1 MIHSS
6 ALEGHHFLVSRRRG
20 YDPAE
25 VDAVIARLVATLR
38 KHEESAAAP
47 QSGSPA
53 VADLHVIRREP
64 DSDQAG
70 QATVEEALAEA
81 EEKLAGASRE
91 SAARLA
97 DAEEQAAHIVE
108 MARAEAAHLMARRN
122 ARAEEL
128 ITSALSE
135 VKALRSRVLRET
147 NEYGVGK
154 RTEASALLRTAQL
167 QAEQTIEDARHE
179 AGSILGRARREHMM
193 LEQRIGQ
200 LRSAVAGIEGQFRN
214 LAETTLE
221 QTEIMST
228 MLSLETTP
236 LDEVLEDAAAET
248 AGIDDEPEVVR
259 LTQGG
264 LTIDLTADA
273 EEAAPVDESAD
284 DHFAVAPGST
294 IYQRRGGGLRRR
306 LEEEEVEE
314 LPERSD

>member
-25 VDAVIARLVATLR
+25 VDAVIARLVDTLR
-38 KHEESAAAP
+38 KYEEREEALRN
-47 QSGSPA
+47 GSPA
-53 VADLHVIRREP
+53 VADLQVVRPDR
-64 DSDQAG
+64 DSDQADEE
-70 QATVEEALAEA
+70 TLEEALAAA
-81 EEKLAGASRE
+81 EEKLASAGRE

-108 MARAEAAHLMARRN
+108 MARAEAAHLMSRRN

-147 NEYGVGK
+147 NEYRAGK
-154 RTEASALLRTAQL
+154 KTEASALLRTAQL
-167 QAEQTIEDARHE
+167 QADQMIEDARHE

-221 QTEIMST
+221 QTEIMSS
-228 MLSLETTP
+228 MLSLETEP
-236 LDEVLEDAAAET
+236 LEEVLEDAAAET
-248 AGIDDEPEVVR
+248 AATDDEPEVVR

-264 LTIDLTADA
+264 LTIDLTADN
-273 EEAAPVDESAD
+273 EEAVPADEPID
-284 DHFAVAPGST
+284 EHFAVAPGNT